1 MCLCSFS
8 LGQQQR
14 VISLL
19 RITPSPTSSVSVLLS
34 RLDISSMRENF
45 QQSRQAQL
53 YLFLSLVSLKFFS
66 TMLNLTMHHASI
78 YQYHNVNHSAINFH
92 VRGTLRHAGLP
103 TPSNVRV
110 TGFTNS
116 SVSLAW
122 DYPPPPSLA
131 IQSFLVASYN
141 VKNS

>member
-1 MCLCSFS
+1 
-8 LGQQQR
+8 
-14 VISLL
+14 
-19 RITPSPTSSVSVLLS
+19 
-34 RLDISSMRENF
+34 
-45 QQSRQAQL
+45 
-53 YLFLSLVSLKFFS
+53 
-66 TMLNLTMHHASI
+66 MHHASI

-122 DYPPPPSLA
+122 DYPPPPSEA

-141 VKNS
+141 NIKNS